1 MHRIPP
7 QPMSRSRRIVLTVR
21 VLVTVTVFTALLL
34 TAGGT
39 WYWRASRS
47 CLPETSGTI
56 RLPGLKASVDVRRDG
71 RGIPHIAADSAE
83 DLYYAQGFVTA
94 QDRLFQM
101 DLLRRDALGELS
113 EIVGADAVGRD
124 VRHRRLGYRQVCERA
139 YEKLEGE
146 PRLAVDRF
154 AEGVS
159 AFIVAQEGVL
169 PFEFRLLRYEPR
181 PWTPIDTMAIG
192 KLMAEQLNTT
202 YETDLL
208 RAEFSDLAPELYAD
222 LFPDHSPYDVPL
234 VGEDPKPVE
243 IDEGGSGAPSGTPDS
258 YTDPK
263 STGSPFKPVSFTQGR
278 RTESIDAAASEP
290 LVVGSN
296 NWVVDGTRSA
306 SKKPI
311 LANDPHLP
319 LALPPIWYATHL
331 TIRDGSLDVAGV
343 TFPGA
348 PGIVIG
354 HNRRIAWGV
363 TNFGPDVQDL
373 FAEEFDEGGTR
384 YRVGDQWEDATIR
397 RDVLRVRKAG
407 FTTEIDEMPIELV
420 STRHGPIVKDSG
432 PTKYALRWTALDDAS
447 EMPAFLYLNR
457 AGNWDEFTAGLRH
470 YPGPMQSFVYAD
482 VDGNIGYYGAGNV
495 PVRTAGKGD
504 VPVSGRS
511 GGNEWNG
518 FVPFERLPHVT
529 NPPTGFLV
537 SANNRIVGDSVPDF
551 YTKMWMSPFRARRIG
566 DLLRVATRL
575 TVDDMNRFQNDAYS
589 YPDAIFAAEIS
600 KMAEARIA
608 AGDTEA
614 STWSSLLGFVGG
626 WDGLLEVDS
635 ISATVAVRTRRHFVD
650 QVLAA
655 KLGDRAARYAYYG
668 RDSFVVNLIEKRPDR
683 WLPDGAPD
691 WESVFLKAYVS
702 ARESLQKELG
712 PNPSSWKY
720 GRINTL
726 TLAHP
731 LGRVPRLG
739 GLLNLSTMEVAGGPA
754 TVKAM
759 GVVSGAGPSMRIV
772 VDMADLDRTTLVLP
786 SGNSGQHASAHYD
799 DQAEDWRVGKT
810 GPFAFS
816 ESAVAAATVE
826 TLRLEPGQ

>member
-1 MHRIPP
+1 MRRIPP
-7 QPMSRSRRIVLTVR
+7 QPMSRSRRIVLLVR
-21 VLVTVTVFTALLL
+21 ILVTVTVVTALLL
-34 TAGGT
+34 CAGGA
-39 WYWRASRS
+39 WYWRVSRS
-47 CLPETSGTI
+47 CLPQTTGTI
-56 RLPGLKASVDVRRDG
+56 RLPGLRAPVDVRRDA
-71 RGIPHIAADSAE
+71 RGIPHVSADSPE
-83 DLYYAQGFVTA
+83 DLYFAQGFVTA

-139 YEKLEGE
+139 YEKLDGE

-159 AFIVAQEGVL
+159 ACIVAQNGVL

-181 PWTPIDTMAIG
+181 PWSPVDSMVIG
-192 KLMAEQLNTT
+192 KLMAEQLNST

-208 RAEFSDLAPELYAD
+208 RAEFADLGPELYGD

-234 VGEDPKPVE
+234 VGEDPKPGE
-243 IDEGGSGAPSGTPDS
+243 IDDGDTGEPSGKPNS
-258 YTDPK
+258 YTDPVT
-263 STGSPFKPVSFTQGR
+263 TGSPITPVAWSPD
-278 RTESIDAAASEP
+278 SIRETDEAAASEP

-306 SKKPI
+306 SRKPI

-319 LALPPIWYATHL
+319 LAVPPIWYATHL
-331 TIRDGSLDVAGV
+331 TVRDGSLDVAGV

-373 FAEEFDEGGTR
+373 FVEEFDESGTR
-384 YRVGDQWEDATIR
+384 YRVGDVWEDVTVR
-397 RDVLRVRKAG
+397 KDVLRVRKPG
-407 FTTEIDEMPIELV
+407 FTTEIEEMPIDLL

-432 PTKYALRWTALDDAS
+432 RTKYALRWTALDDAS
-447 EMPAFLYLNR
+447 EMPAFLFLNR

-495 PVRTAGKGD
+495 PVRPSGNGD
-504 VPVSGRS
+504 VPVSGATRA
-511 GGNEWNG
+511 NDWNG
-518 FVPFERLPHVT
+518 FIPFEQLPHAFD
-529 NPPTGFLV
+529 PPSGFLV
-537 SANNRIVGDSVPDF
+537 SANNRIVGDSVPQF

-566 DLLRVATRL
+566 DMLRVATRL
-575 TVDDMNRFQNDAYS
+575 TVDDMNRMQNDTYS
-589 YPDAIFAAEIS
+589 YPDAIFAAEVT

-608 AGDTEA
+608 AGDPEA
-614 STWSSLLGFVGG
+614 KTWQSLVEFVGG
-626 WDGLLEVDS
+626 WDGHLDVDS
-635 ISATVAVRTRRHFVD
+635 ISATVAVRTRRQFVD
-650 QVLAA
+650 QVLRA
-655 KLGDRAARYAYYG
+655 KLGERAARYSFYG
-668 RDSFVVNLIEKRPDR
+668 RDSFVVNLIEKRPAR
-683 WLPDGAPD
+683 WLPEGAPD
-691 WESVFLKAYVS
+691 WESVFLQAYVD
-702 ARESLQKELG
+702 ARESLKNEIG
-712 PNPSSWKY
+712 PNPSSWRY
-720 GRINTL
+720 GKINTL

-731 LGRVPRLG
+731 LGRVPRLA
-739 GLLNLSTMEVAGGPA
+739 GLLNLPTMELAGGPA

-759 GVVSGAGPSMRIV
+759 GVVSGAGPSMRLV
-772 VDMADLDRTTLVLP
+772 VDLADLDQTTLVLP
-786 SGNSGQHASAHYD
+786 SGNSGQHASEHYG
-799 DQAEDWRVGKT
+799 DQAEDWRVGRT
-810 GPFAFS
+810 GPLPFT
-816 ESAVAAATVE
+816 EGAVAAATVA